1 MYKKPITQTAKS
13 PLKQTKS
20 AGDLVMSDTKIIE
33 GGEETTVVDGSID
46 PGKATGGKQAGD
58 ANAYVE
64 SLKKRFP
71 NSTGQQLVDGGY
83 ISSAYADRFP
93 SSFSKTTT
101 VKTPDQEVETK
112 KNLYTR
118 DKTDAI
124 NPYGDYQNR
133 LVERRA
139 EGSLKSKARKGLNAL
154 ARDYAYETA
163 DGDSKGLD
171 KFLSNRKQMRD
182 YKRGVAQGMTAD
194 QISQARELRRTKRG
208 ATALQTDLTEAQ
220 DALKRARNQRS
231 QGASRDDVVIADDRV
246 AKSTDLGA
254 MDVQLQKG
262 EMKGKLDIDS
272 PAEMRYQSNV
282 GIKKHSPMKKGYF
295 KNK

>member
-124 NPYGDYQNR
+124 NPYGDYQKPFS
-133 LVERRA
+133 RA
-139 EGSLKSKARKGLNAL
+139 
-154 ARDYAYETA
+154 
-163 DGDSKGLD
+163 
-171 KFLSNRKQMRD
+171 
-182 YKRGVAQGMTAD
+182 
-194 QISQARELRRTKRG
+194 
-208 ATALQTDLTEAQ
+208 
-220 DALKRARNQRS
+220 
-231 QGASRDDVVIADDRV
+231 
-246 AKSTDLGA
+246 
-254 MDVQLQKG
+254 
-262 EMKGKLDIDS
+262 
-272 PAEMRYQSNV
+272 
-282 GIKKHSPMKKGYF
+282 
-295 KNK
+295 